1 MVTVAKG
8 VHANR
13 IIKGKAIVNPVGDPA
28 LSVEEEKRLR
38 INLVKK
44 ALKALQSE
52 RED

>member
-1 MVTVAKG
+1 MVSVAKG

-13 IIKGKAIVNPVGDPA
+13 IIKGIAIVNPVGDPA
-28 LSVEEEKRLR
+28 LSAKEEKELR
-38 INLVKK
+38 KKLVKK

>member
-1 MVTVAKG
+1 MVSVAKG

-13 IIKGKAIVNPVGDPA
+13 IIKGTAIVNPVGDPA
-28 LSVEEEKRLR
+28 LSVEGEKELR
-38 INLVKK
+38 KNLVKK